1 VVWEGSLK
9 CLSLLFD
16 RTDRRQDKGAFSVNI
31 QTASTGHP
39 YRRRSLLAEAAMMT
53 KVMGLDTILELGL
66 PDQAI
71 QAEELPWVPQGERAW
86 FKPLRFDLANGRWVN
101 LLKVTGGGRVNRH
114 RHSGGQVLGYCLQGS
129 WHYLEREWV
138 ARPGTFVYEPPGDIH
153 TLVVDAAEEMITLFL
168 LEGVVQY
175 LDDDDNVIYQDD
187 VFTKLERYRDYCRRQ
202 GIEPQDL
209 RY

>member
-1 VVWEGSLK
+1 M
-9 CLSLLFD
+9 
-16 RTDRRQDKGAFSVNI
+16 
-31 QTASTGHP
+31 ASTIT
-39 YRRRSLLAEAAMMT
+39 STALEKM
-53 KVMGLDTILELGL
+53 IEELGL

-71 QAEELPWVPQGERAW
+71 QADELPWVPQGDNVW

-101 LLKVTGGGRVNRH
+101 LLKVTKQGKVNRH
-114 RHSGGQVLGYCLQGS
+114 RHSGGQVLGFCIAGS

-153 TLVVDAAEEMITLFL
+153 TLVVDGAEEMQTLFI
-168 LEGVVQY
+168 LEGVIQY

-187 VFTKLERYRDYCRRQ
+187 VFTKMERYLSFCERE
-202 GIEPQDL
+202 GIPVQDL